1 MRPQRPH
8 SGVLYEMMRAKTALA
23 SLSLL
28 LTLSLSGCGSDSA
41 LTDYTSQMNTF
52 YDAFSSGTLALEQID
67 PSSETAQE
75 ELLSG
80 LDELTALTASLA
92 DISVPKR
99 YADAGIDE
107 LAAQAAEHM
116 QEADSLYHEAC
127 SAETFDQERASA
139 AQEHYQRAM
148 KQSITS
154 ASCCRA
160 GRRTMR
166 RLPSFTKPPTGRA
179 EICRIPAT
187 ERQNGSVFFPIEH
200 ILRRMVYRLQ
210 CGECKTDFFYNKK
223 PL

>member
-1 MRPQRPH
+1 
-8 SGVLYEMMRAKTALA
+8 MMRAKTALA

-28 LTLSLSGCGSDSA
+28 LALSLSGCGSDSA

-80 LDELTALTASLA
+80 LDELTALTDSLA

-116 QEADSLYHEAC
+116 QEAGSLQC
-127 SAETFDQERASA
+127 RDFRPGTRQRRTGTLSARNETNPLHRHHA
-139 AQEHYQRAM
+139 AGQD
-148 KQSITS
+148 
-154 ASCCRA
+154 A
-160 GRRTMR
+160 GR
-166 RLPSFTKPPTGRA
+166 
-179 EICRIPAT
+179 
-187 ERQNGSVFFPIEH
+187 
-200 ILRRMVYRLQ
+200 
-210 CGECKTDFFYNKK
+210 
-223 PL
+223 

>member
-1 MRPQRPH
+1 
-8 SGVLYEMMRAKTALA
+8 MMRAKTALA

-80 LDELTALTASLA
+80 LDELTALTDSLA

-148 KQSITS
+148 KRIHYIGIMLQGRTRTAGFPSVLRFRNQNPRHAACFEFPDRHGYYSAQSLPVAHS
-154 ASCCRA
+154 AR
-160 GRRTMR
+160 G
-166 RLPSFTKPPTGRA
+166 
-179 EICRIPAT
+179 
-187 ERQNGSVFFPIEH
+187 
-200 ILRRMVYRLQ
+200 LRQ
-210 CGECKTDFFYNKK
+210 CGKR
-223 PL
+223 

>member
-1 MRPQRPH
+1 
-8 SGVLYEMMRAKTALA
+8 MMRAKTALA

-52 YDAFSSGTLALEQID
+52 YDAFSSETLALEQID

-80 LDELTALTASLA
+80 LDELTALTDSLA

-148 KQSITS
+148 ERQSERSCFPIKTS
-154 ASCCRA
+154 IPQALCA
-160 GRRTMR
+160 KGIARRTSSSALR
-166 RLPSFTKPPTGRA
+166 SQLPCDACDTANAR
-179 EICRIPAT
+179 
-187 ERQNGSVFFPIEH
+187 SVFRH
-200 ILRRMVYRLQ
+200 
-210 CGECKTDFFYNKK
+210 NKK